1 MIFLAVRRE
10 VSYSSR
16 TVAWHDARREWI
28 KCWCLSNSTGVHSV
42 PYAPAGPGTAPPIRR
57 IRPVAVHCVMMCHR
71 NSPFVELLVDAA
83 ASLFLRR
90 ERRISKFLATHAVR
104 LTTSLIIL
112 TLMSTPVASKIVPFR
127 HHLC

>member
-1 MIFLAVRRE
+1 
-10 VSYSSR
+10 
-16 TVAWHDARREWI
+16 
-28 KCWCLSNSTGVHSV
+28 
-42 PYAPAGPGTAPPIRR
+42 
-57 IRPVAVHCVMMCHR
+57 MMCHR